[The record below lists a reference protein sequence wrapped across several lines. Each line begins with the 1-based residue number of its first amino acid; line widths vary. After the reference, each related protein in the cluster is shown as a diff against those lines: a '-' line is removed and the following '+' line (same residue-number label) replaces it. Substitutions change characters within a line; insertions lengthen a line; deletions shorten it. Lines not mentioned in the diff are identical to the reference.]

1 MEGNAIPLLNNI
13 SVEYV
18 TDIWYWHERII
29 QVESYIND
37 INQPD
42 GQAITEAYSG
52 SGDIPDYLN
61 SNESILF
68 RNFNNST
75 TAASSIVFA
84 EFVAS
89 KDLVFSKLAK
99 YLINSF
105 VAIICILGLLGN
117 GYVIWLLGFQ
127 FKRNLFTTYVLNLSI
142 ADFAVLL
149 SLISTAAFASALHV
163 TSESHILNSVFLFF
177 FELFCFTY
185 STSQYLLAAISIDRC
200 VVVLFPLWHRLDR
213 GPNSSAIIC
222 AVIWIL
228 SFLLSAIHFALRM
241 TGRFGASLLH
251 YQLLV
256 NALLCTPLMFISS
269 LILLIKVCCKAQ
281 QCQQGKLIMAILL
294 ALLFFL
300 IFAFPLNAVYVIYCY
315 YFPHLHS
322 LMLIGFGCSS
332 VNSSINPIIYF
343 LVGRRGQKGPSRV
356 SMRAAISR
364 VFKDVGD
371 CTEDKKSRTE
381 SKVMI

>member
-1 MEGNAIPLLNNI
+1 MDQRDGKSLYTCNMVDIFGLTED
-13 SVEYV
+13 V
-18 TDIWYWHERII
+18 T
-29 QVESYIND
+29 
-37 INQPD
+37 
-42 GQAITEAYSG
+42 
-52 SGDIPDYLN
+52 
-61 SNESILF
+61 
-68 RNFNNST
+68 
-75 TAASSIVFA
+75 
-84 EFVAS
+84 
-89 KDLVFSKLAK
+89 
-99 YLINSF
+99 
-105 VAIICILGLLGN
+105 
-117 GYVIWLLGFQ
+117 VIWLLSFGM
-127 FKRNLFTTYVLNLSI
+127 KRNCFTIFILNLAV
-142 ADFAVLL
+142 ADLGFLSSYFFLMYITGLFLL
-149 SLISTAAFASALHV
+149 TAISTERCV
-163 TSESHILNSVFLFF
+163 SVLFP
-177 FELFCFTY
+177 
-185 STSQYLLAAISIDRC
+185 IWC
-200 VVVLFPLWHRLDR
+200 VVVFFPLWHRFDR
-213 GPNSSAIIC
+213 GPNSSTIIC
-222 AVIWIL
+222 AIIWIF

-269 LILLIKVCCKAQ
+269 LILFIKICCKAQ
-281 QCQQGKLIMAILL
+281 QRKQGKLTTAILL

-300 IFAFPLNAVYVIYCY
+300 IFAFPLNAVYVSYCY

-343 LVGRRGQKGPSRV
+343 LVGRRGRKSPSRV

>member
-1 MEGNAIPLLNNI
+1 MLGIR
-13 SVEYV
+13 YR
-18 TDIWYWHERII
+18 HERITEVKI
-29 QVESYIND
+29 YVKGIAK
-37 INQPD
+37 QPD
-42 GQAITEAYSG
+42 GRAITEDYSG

-61 SNESILF
+61 SNEGIIF
-68 RNFNNST
+68 RNLNNST

-89 KDLVFSKLAK
+89 NDLVFSKLAK

-105 VAIICILGLLGN
+105 IAIICILGLL
-117 GYVIWLLGFQ
+117 V
-127 FKRNLFTTYVLNLSI
+127 
-142 ADFAVLL
+142 
-149 SLISTAAFASALHV
+149 SLISTAAFATALRV
-163 TSESHILNSVFLFF
+163 TSESRILNSVFLLF

-200 VVVLFPLWHRLDR
+200 VVVLFPLWHRFDR

-222 AVIWIL
+222 AIIWIF

-269 LILLIKVCCKAQ
+269 MTLFIKVCCKAQ
-281 QCQQGKLIMAILL
+281 QRQQGKLITAILL

-332 VNSSINPIIYF
+332 VNSLINPIIYF
-343 LVGRRGQKGPSRV
+343 LVGRRARKSPSRV

-371 CTEDKKSRTE
+371 CREDKKSRTE